1 MPRKASLA
9 IGAVVVGII
18 VVGGAA
24 AAAGEGG
31 ERGASHRLNA
41 RARKRCRSRGGL
53 GRQGRRSEIGDD
65 GVAYEVE
72 VVRED
77 GSVVGVS
84 LDESFTV
91 IGSERDDD
99 VDAAAADDD

>member
-1 MPRKASLA
+1 MPRKTSLA
-9 IGAVVVGII
+9 IGAVVAGII

-24 AAAGEGG
+24 AIAGEGG
-31 ERGASHRLNA
+31 DEAPLTGSTLEQASAAALA
-41 RARKRCRSRGGL
+41 EVGG
-53 GRQGRRSEIGDD
+53 GRVLESEIGDG

-91 IGSERDDD
+91 IEMERDDD
-99 VDAAAADDD
+99 AGAAGADDD